1 MLFDEKDLNALEN
14 EDARDYFKEV
24 LQSYYGQNYRAAIVT
39 LYSFVIY
46 DLFIKLQTMANEGD
60 KKAEAKVK
68 EINSM
73 ISDDEKYSKI
83 ENEII
88 QFYKENCALYF
99 NKFDEDIDYL
109 KNCRNKCAHLKV
121 NDNSL
126 YRPNDYHVRM
136 LIFFVPAGARWSDVS
151 AKAHDPEIGQ
161 VIDDAMRAI
170 EKENARLKDILS
182 KNFARPELDKRRLGE
197 VVDLFTNIKMIEHG
211 SEKDILGRTYEYCLS
226 MFAEQEGKRGGE
238 FFTPACVVRTLVEVL
253 QPFKGRVYD
262 PCCGSGGMFV
272 QSAKFVENHSG
283 NINDISIYGQ
293 DSNPTTWKLAQMNL
307 AIRGIEPDLGKY
319 AADTFLDDQ
328 HPTMRADY
336 IMANPPFNLSNWG
349 AEQLKDDVRWQYGM
363 PPASNANFAWL
374 QHMIYHLAPGGR
386 MGMVLAN
393 GSLSS
398 QSGGEGDIRKNIV
411 NADLVDCIIAM
422 PTQLFYTTQIPVSL
436 WFISKRKKQA
446 GKTLFIDV
454 RKMGVMVSRKL
465 RELADEDIKKIA
477 DTYNAYVNGTLKDV
491 KGFCTVVD
499 TEKIAEQDYILTPGR
514 YVGVEEQE
522 DDGEPFEEKMAR
534 LTSELSDLFKQSHK
548 LEAEIKEKLG
558 AIGYE
563 I

>member
-1 MLFDEKDLNALEN
+1 MAEKNTADIGFEKQIWNAACVLRGN
-14 EDARDYFKEV
+14 MDASEYKGVV
-24 LQSYYGQNYRAAIVT
+24 LGLIFLKY
-39 LYSFVIY
+39 
-46 DLFIKLQTMANEGD
+46 
-60 KKAEAKVK
+60 
-68 EINSM
+68 
-73 ISDDEKYSKI
+73 ISDRFEDKYNQLVADGDGFEEDRDEYTS
-83 ENEII
+83 EG
-88 QFYKENCALYF
+88 
-99 NKFDEDIDYL
+99 
-109 KNCRNKCAHLKV
+109 
-121 NDNSL
+121 
-126 YRPNDYHVRM
+126 
-136 LIFFVPAGARWSDVS
+136 IFFVPVGARWSDVS

-170 EKENARLKDILS
+170 EKENARLKDILP

-238 FFTPACVVRTLVEVL
+238 FFTPSCVVRTLVEVL

-446 GKTLFIDV
+446 GKTLFIDA
-454 RKMGVMVSRKL
+454 RKMGDMVSRKL
-465 RELADEDIKKIA
+465 RELTDEDIKKIA
-477 DTYNAYVNGTLKDV
+477 DTYNVYVNGTLEDV
-491 KGFCTVVD
+491 KGFCAVVD

-522 DDGEPFEEKMAR
+522 DNGEPFEEKMVR